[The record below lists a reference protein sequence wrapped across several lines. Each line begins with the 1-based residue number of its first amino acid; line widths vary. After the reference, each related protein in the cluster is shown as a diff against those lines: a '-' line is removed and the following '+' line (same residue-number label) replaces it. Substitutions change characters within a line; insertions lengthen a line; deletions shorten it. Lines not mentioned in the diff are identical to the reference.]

1 MRLPVPVNRLRRGVV
16 GPFARFFRT
25 EASSGLLLLG
35 AALVA
40 LLWANSPL
48 AHNYTDLW
56 ETHLG
61 VALGNVELNKSLVE
75 WINDGLMAIF
85 FFVVGLEIKRE
96 VLMGELASSRRAALP
111 VVAAL
116 GGMVVPA
123 SIYALVNA
131 GGPGLAG
138 WGIPMATDIA
148 FALGILA
155 LFGNRVPTALKVFLT
170 SLAIVDDLGAV
181 LVIALFYTAEVH
193 WGALLVALL
202 CFLGLLLLNRLGVR
216 RPLGYSLLGLS
227 LWGALLVSGV
237 HATIAGVLVAL
248 AIPARGD
255 IDSAEFHTR
264 ALALVDAFGRS
275 GYSATRMATNERQQ
289 AVLGALE
296 EASEAFQLPSQRLEH
311 ALHPW
316 VVYAIMPL
324 FALANAGVV
333 LTGGL
338 TASTGG
344 RIALGVLVGL
354 VVGKPLG
361 ILLGTWL
368 ATRLHWGILAPDITW
383 RQLAGIAC
391 LGGVG
396 FTMSLFIADLAFVMS
411 GDLVPAKLG
420 ILAGSL
426 LSGTIG
432 WLLLRRSF
440 MTKGSG
446 AENERAA
453 PR

>member
-1 MRLPVPVNRLRRGVV
+1 MEPPAPVDRLRTGVV
-16 GPFARFFRT
+16 APFARFFRT
-25 EASSGLLLLG
+25 EASSGVLLLG
-35 AALVA
+35 SALVA
-40 LLWANSPL
+40 LLWANSPFM
-48 AHNYTDLW
+48 HSYTALW
-56 ETHLG
+56 ELHLG
-61 VALGNVELNKSLVE
+61 VMVGGLELNKSLVE
-75 WINDGLMAIF
+75 WINEGLMAIF

-96 VLMGELASSRRAALP
+96 VLMGELASPRRAALP
-111 VVAAL
+111 VAAAL

-123 SIYALVNA
+123 SLYALVNA
-131 GGPGLAG
+131 GGPGRAG

-155 LFGNRVPTALKVFLT
+155 LFGHRMPTALKVFLT

-181 LVIALFYTAEVH
+181 LVIALFYTAELH
-193 WGALLVALL
+193 WGALLVVLL

-216 RPLGYSLLGLS
+216 RPLDYGLLGLA

-255 IDSAEFHTR
+255 IDSAEFHAR
-264 ALALVDAFGRS
+264 AQTLVNDFGHA
-275 GYSATRMATNERQQ
+275 GYSATRMATNEQQQ

-296 EASEAFQLPSQRLEH
+296 EAAEAFQLPSQRLEH

-324 FALANAGVV
+324 FALANAGVA

-338 TASTGG
+338 PAGPGG
-344 RIALGVLVGL
+344 RIALGVAVGL

-361 ILLGTWL
+361 ILLGAWL
-368 ATRLHWGILAPDITW
+368 ATRLRLGALAPDLTW
-383 RQLAGIAC
+383 RLLGGVAC
-391 LGGVG
+391 LGGIG
-396 FTMSLFIADLAFVMS
+396 FTMSLFIADLAFGTNGALAS
-411 GDLVPAKLG
+411 AKLG

-426 LSGTIG
+426 LSGTVG

-440 MTKGSG
+440 VG
-446 AENERAA
+446 
-453 PR
+453 